1 LVRKLGGHEGKK
13 ISQSASKVN
22 RAVLM
27 KNIDLR
33 LLAVIRE
40 LQRTGSVSHT
50 AENLGLSQSAVSM
63 TLARL
68 RKHFGD
74 PLFVRT
80 SSGMASTPY
89 AAELIGDLNRA
100 ADILEMALD
109 RRSHFDPATSDRMFH
124 LCSTDIAQFTML
136 PRLAK
141 RLAISAP
148 SVRLDL
154 RHLSEDTARLLETGE
169 ADLAIGLIP
178 PMGAGFCQQR
188 LFSSHFLC
196 VVRADHPRIR
206 GEITRE
212 QFESESHLS
221 VTTTGTGYHTL
232 ERTLE
237 SLNIRRRIGMRV
249 PGFLGIAAVICV
261 TDFIAIVPASMGRL
275 LSESGNMKVLELPFT
290 LPGYD
295 VTQNWHER
303 YMLDPGMQWLRG
315 LVQSVFQEERQEP
328 PKPALSATSRR
339 Q

>member
-1 LVRKLGGHEGKK
+1 
-13 ISQSASKVN
+13 
-22 RAVLM
+22 M

-100 ADILEMALD
+100 AEILEMALD
-109 RRSHFDPATSDRMFH
+109 RRSHFDPATSERMFH

-136 PRLAK
+136 PQLVK

-148 SVRLDL
+148 SVRIDL
-154 RHLSEDTARLLETGE
+154 SNLAEDTTRLLETGE
-169 ADLAIGLIP
+169 VDLAIGLIP

-188 LFSSHFLC
+188 LFSSHFVC
-196 VVRADHPRIR
+196 VARADHPRIR
-206 GEITRE
+206 LGMTRE
-212 QFESESHLS
+212 QFVTESHLS
-221 VTTTGTGYHTL
+221 VTTAGTGYHTL

-237 SLNIRRRIGMRV
+237 SLNIQRRIGMRV
-249 PGFLGIAAVICV
+249 PSFLGIAAVICV
-261 TDFIAIVPASMGRL
+261 TDFLAIVPASMGRL
-275 LSESGNMKVLELPFT
+275 LSESNVRVFDLPFA

-303 YMLDPGMQWLRG
+303 YTLDPGMQWFRG
-315 LVQSVFQEERQEP
+315 LVRSVFREERQAR
-328 PKPALSATSRR
+328 PKPVSAVPRKAKNATSRR
-339 Q
+339 K